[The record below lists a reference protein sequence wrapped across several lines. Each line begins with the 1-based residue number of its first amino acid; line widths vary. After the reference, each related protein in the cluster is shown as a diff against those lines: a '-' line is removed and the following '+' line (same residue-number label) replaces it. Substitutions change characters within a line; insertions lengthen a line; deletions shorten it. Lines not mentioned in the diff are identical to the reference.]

1 MTDEAETPAL
11 DPAVPEPDRW
21 KHRRRMAY
29 ISIAMLI
36 FITVFALMKPD
47 AAAKIETTL
56 TNLAYTFGFI
66 VAVGYMGA
74 ATFSHV
80 GKK

>member
-1 MTDEAETPAL
+1 MAEQETPA
-11 DPAVPEPDRW
+11 PAPQEPERDRW

-29 ISIAMLI
+29 ISLAMLI
-36 FITVFALMKPD
+36 FITVVAVMKPD
-47 AAAKIETTL
+47 TAAKIETTL